1 MTRRGEEAVVEVGR
15 GTGGTVIVID
25 VAVIDH
31 MKVVGHIRGKEREE
45 VAGGGTVITVASFES
60 PGTRSREREAAATT
74 SREED
79 AAEMTG
85 KDVNNRDCRLGEVA
99 VKVTYLVPSGH
110 S

>member
-1 MTRRGEEAVVEVGR
+1 MAAVEVGR
-15 GTGGTVIVID
+15 GTGETVIIVID

-45 VAGGGTVITVASFES
+45 VAGGGTVTTVASLEI
-60 PGTRSREREAAATT
+60 PGTRSREVAATT

-85 KDVNNRDCRLGEVA
+85 KDVNNRDCRQGEVA

>member
-1 MTRRGEEAVVEVGR
+1 MGR

-45 VAGGGTVITVASFES
+45 VTGGGMVALTTVASLGI
-60 PGTRSREREAAATT
+60 PGTRSREVAATT

-85 KDVNNRDCRLGEVA
+85 KDVNNRDCRQGEVA
-99 VKVTYLVPSGH
+99 VKVTY
-110 S
+110 

>member
-31 MKVVGHIRGKEREE
+31 TKVVGHDRGKE
-45 VAGGGTVITVASFES
+45 VAGGGAVITVASLEI
-60 PGTRSREREAAATT
+60 PGTRSRETAATT
-74 SREED
+74 SREEG

-85 KDVNNRDCRLGEVA
+85 KDDNRDSRQGEVA
-99 VKVTYLVPSGH
+99 VKVTSLVPSGH

>member
-1 MTRRGEEAVVEVGR
+1 MGR

-31 MKVVGHIRGKEREE
+31 TKVVGHDRGKEREE
-45 VAGGGTVITVASFES
+45 VTGGGTVAVTTVASS
-60 PGTRSREREAAATT
+60 GIPGTRSREVAATT

-79 AAEMTG
+79 AAETTG
-85 KDVNNRDCRLGEVA
+85 KDDNRDSRQGEVA
-99 VKVTYLVPSGH
+99 VKVTSSVPSGL

>member
-1 MTRRGEEAVVEVGR
+1 MAVVEVGR

-45 VAGGGTVITVASFES
+45 VAGGGTVITVASLGI
-60 PGTRSREREAAATT
+60 PGTRSREVAATT
-74 SREED
+74 S

-85 KDVNNRDCRLGEVA
+85 KDDNRDSRQGEVA
-99 VKVTYLVPSGH
+99 VKVTY
-110 S
+110 

>member
-31 MKVVGHIRGKEREE
+31 TKVVGHDRGRE
-45 VAGGGTVITVASFES
+45 VTGGGTVAATTVASLGI
-60 PGTRSREREAAATT
+60 PGTRSREVAATT

-79 AAEMTG
+79 AAETTG
-85 KDVNNRDCRLGEVA
+85 KDDNNRDSRLGEVA